1 MKRSKNV
8 LFRFDG
14 VRLGSCV
21 GLFVVDDGFGKV
33 ILGKSGETD
42 IDLLVI
48 GTSLETGGVTVEG
61 MTVLVLLLFDADDE
75 L

>member
-1 MKRSKNV
+1 
-8 LFRFDG
+8 
-14 VRLGSCV
+14 
-21 GLFVVDDGFGKV
+21 LFVVDDGFGKV